1 MSCKSWNN
9 ESCQNSLTVPFYLQ
23 NVWSIYNPEK
33 NETSILSVVKTYI
46 SFRNIKPF
54 TTCFIAN
61 THFYTQKF
69 LFEAINCCKNVY
81 APYAHYAVTE
91 DTEISF
97 SMMKHDT
104 QTRNPTTLCLQIDL
118 FTEPLQK
125 STLDKTL
132 LLRGWECSL
141 EVELTLSTQAFG
153 FTHWYLQ
160 KTPQNLLPKD

>member
-1 MSCKSWNN
+1 MQLRKPNKIGKPNKPPSPKHFKNIFKENMKCHASPGIMNHVRTH
-9 ESCQNSLTVPFYLQ
+9 SLSPFTFKMCG
-23 NVWSIYNPEK
+23 VSIIQKK

-118 FTEPLQK
+118 FTEPL
-125 STLDKTL
+125 
-132 LLRGWECSL
+132 
-141 EVELTLSTQAFG
+141 
-153 FTHWYLQ
+153 
-160 KTPQNLLPKD
+160 